1 MPAIEA
7 QSLTKRYG
15 KHVAVDNVSFTIEKG
30 EIVGFLGPNG
40 AGKTTTLRMLAGLA
54 RPTKGKSYILDKRSP
69 GASLRKVGTMIEE
82 PSFYPYL
89 TGRNNLKHSSLLHGG
104 VSEKRIDEVLHFVH
118 MEKATKK
125 KVKAY
130 SQGMR
135 QRLGLARAL
144 LWEPKIL
151 LLDEPTNGLDPV
163 GIAEVRENLRK
174 IAKQG
179 VTILISSHIL
189 AELEKLV
196 ERVLVI
202 ERGKLLYDDTLQ
214 NLTQRLGDEQVTY
227 QLMSTDQEKLIET
240 LEGMGQSIE
249 KLDSGFVRTNVS
261 KSDTNFLLRLG
272 NYGVALVEAH
282 HEVDDLEGA
291 YLKLLKED
299 GRPV

>member
-1 MPAIEA
+1 MPAIGA
-7 QSLTKRYG
+7 QNLTKRYG
-15 KHVAVDNVSFTIEKG
+15 KHLAVDDVSFTIEKG

-54 RPTKGKSYILDKRSP
+54 HPTKGKSYILNERSP
-69 GASLRKVGTMIEE
+69 GKSLREVGTMIEE

-89 TGRNNLKHSSLLHGG
+89 TGKNNLKHSSLLHGG
-104 VSEKRIDEVLHFVH
+104 VSDQRINEVLNFVH
-118 MEKATKK
+118 MEKVIKK

-163 GIAEVRENLRK
+163 GITEVRENLRS

-202 ERGKLLYDDTLQ
+202 ERGRLIYDDKLQ
-214 NLTQRLGDEQVTY
+214 NLTQRLVDEQVTY
-227 QLMSTDQEKLIET
+227 QLMSTNQEKLAEA
-240 LEGMGQSIE
+240 LENMGQSVE
-249 KLDSGFVRTNVS
+249 ELDSGFIRTSAS
-261 KSDTNFLLRLG
+261 KNDTNFLLRLG
-272 NYGVALVEAH
+272 NYGVALIEAKR
-282 HEVDDLEGA
+282 EVDDLEGA

-299 GRPV
+299 GRPL